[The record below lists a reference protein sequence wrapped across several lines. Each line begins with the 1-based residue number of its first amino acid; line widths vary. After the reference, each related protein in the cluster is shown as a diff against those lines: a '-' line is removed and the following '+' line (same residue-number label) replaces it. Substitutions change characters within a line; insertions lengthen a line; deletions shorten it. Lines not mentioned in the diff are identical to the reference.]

1 MKHSWVQEQRQDWI
15 AEMVC
20 IYGFINREHVVRKFR
35 ISVPQAANDFSVFN
49 KTHKGFMAYDAK
61 TKCYRLCESEKA

>member
-1 MKHSWVQEQRQDWI
+1 MKLSWAQEQRQDWI

-35 ISVPQAANDFSVFN
+35 ISVPQAAMDFAIFL
-49 KTHKGFMAYDAK
+49 KTHKGIMAYDAK
-61 TKCYRLCESEKA
+61 AKCCRLCEGVEA